1 MFCSCDLCGW
11 RRPQN
16 GFRHY
21 LAFRRRGAHIFF
33 DKLAGSSKSIV
44 FFRVLSHM
52 ADTKTSR
59 PKKKCI
65 SSQRCDIF
73 FWFPDFDKRPCAP
86 SQPAPPARL
95 AHQASQPA
103 SQPGAPSQLGQPS
116 PPGPPSQP
124 DMCTKPAWRTKPA
137 ASVPSR
143 LVRNLYT
150 FR

>member
-1 MFCSCDLCGW
+1 MLCSCNLCGW

-16 GFRHY
+16 GFQY
-21 LAFRRRGAHIFF
+21 LFAFRRRPAQIFF

-59 PKKKCI
+59 QKK
-65 SSQRCDIF
+65 SAFRRSGATF
-73 FWFPDFDKRPCAP
+73 FFGF
-86 SQPAPPARL
+86 QIL
-95 AHQASQPA
+95 INGHVHQASQLHQPAWRTKPA

>member
-11 RRPQN
+11 HRPQN
-16 GFRHY
+16 GFQY
-21 LAFRRRGAHIFF
+21 FFAFRRRPAQIFF

-73 FWFPDFDKRPCAP
+73 FGF
-86 SQPAPPARL
+86 QIL
-95 AHQASQPA
+95 INGHVHQASQLH
-103 SQPGAPSQLGQPS
+103 Q
-116 PPGPPSQP
+116 
-124 DMCTKPAWRTKPA
+124 PAWRTKPA
-137 ASVPSR
+137 SQPASQAHQASLDNPARLGHQASQTCAQSR
-143 LVRNLYT
+143 LGAPSQPQACQAVW
-150 FR
+150 

>member
-11 RRPQN
+11 HRPQN
-16 GFRHY
+16 GFQY
-21 LAFRRRGAHIFF
+21 FFAFRRRPAQIFF

-103 SQPGAPSQLGQPS
+103 SQAHQASLDNPARLGHQASQTCAQSRLGAPSQPQAC
-116 PPGPPSQP
+116 Q
-124 DMCTKPAWRTKPA
+124 AVW
-137 ASVPSR
+137 
-143 LVRNLYT
+143 
-150 FR
+150 